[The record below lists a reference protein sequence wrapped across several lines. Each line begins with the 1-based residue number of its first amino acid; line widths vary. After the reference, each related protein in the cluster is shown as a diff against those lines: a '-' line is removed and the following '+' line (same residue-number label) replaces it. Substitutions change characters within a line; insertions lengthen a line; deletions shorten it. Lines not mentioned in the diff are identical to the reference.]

1 VSGSRTPQERATTC
15 TAQRQKLDALSC
27 ASADKLAFIRG
38 SPHSIRAARA
48 PSPAGCKPL
57 PAGAACSTLGKES
70 QELLAKRTP
79 VPSFFSLYVRTT
91 TLVLL
96 PCPSGRPEIHRG
108 RRRTTLPRPALL
120 PLLPRSRPMSRTR
133 RRARC
138 WRNSRPWFRFVPA
151 DLAWLHYTSIFRTVV
166 RAADKLMESR
176 PEGGAT
182 TLALATS
189 KQYVNNSAKLSRLH

>member
-79 VPSFFSLYVRTT
+79 VPSFFHYTFVLPPSFYYRVHRADRKSTGDGGARRCRGLLCCPCSLGPV
-91 TLVLL
+91 
-96 PCPSGRPEIHRG
+96 PCPERG
-108 RRRTTLPRPALL
+108 DARGAGGILGLGFVSSRRI
-120 PLLPRSRPMSRTR
+120 
-133 RRARC
+133 
-138 WRNSRPWFRFVPA
+138 
-151 DLAWLHYTSIFRTVV
+151 WLGFIILVYSE
-166 RAADKLMESR
+166 L
-176 PEGGAT
+176 
-182 TLALATS
+182 
-189 KQYVNNSAKLSRLH
+189 